1 MRQTYRQP
9 VITSYKLSRAAEKSL
24 AEIVA
29 YSDATFGAM
38 QTAAYVAGLEASC
51 TLLVSYPRIGS
62 ASFEIKAGLRR
73 YRYQSHYIFYTEQG
87 DHLLIEDLIHVR
99 RNLRRDLFDT

>member
-1 MRQTYRQP
+1 M
-9 VITSYKLSRAAEKSL
+9 IASYKLARAAETSL

-38 QTAAYVAGLEASC
+38 QTSAYVDGLEASFN
-51 TLLVSYPRIGS
+51 LLVRHPRIGV

-73 YRYQSHYIFYTEQG
+73 YRYQSHYIYYTEQG
-87 DHLLIEDLIHVR
+87 DYLLIEDLLHVR

>member
-1 MRQTYRQP
+1 M
-9 VITSYKLSRAAEKSL
+9 ITSYKLSRAAEKSL

-38 QTAAYVAGLEASC
+38 QTAAYVAGLEASFNI
-51 TLLVSYPRIGS
+51 LVNYPRIGV

-73 YRYQSHYIFYTEQG
+73 YRHQSHYIFYTEQG
-87 DHLLIEDLIHVR
+87 DYLLVEDLVHVR

>member
-1 MRQTYRQP
+1 M
-9 VITSYKLSRAAEKSL
+9 ITSYKYSRAAEKSL

-62 ASFEIKAGLRR
+62 ASFEIKAGDRK
-73 YRYQSHYIFYTEQG
+73 S
-87 DHLLIEDLIHVR
+87 VV
-99 RNLRRDLFDT
+99 